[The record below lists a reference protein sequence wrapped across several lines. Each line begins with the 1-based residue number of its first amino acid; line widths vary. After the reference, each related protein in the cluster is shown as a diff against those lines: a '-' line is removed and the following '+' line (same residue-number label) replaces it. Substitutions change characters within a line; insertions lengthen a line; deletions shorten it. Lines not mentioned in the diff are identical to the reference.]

1 MPGEEPT
8 PEAMNPLNTMAAA
21 VAFRGP
27 VFCNKDPAMWFAIL
41 ECNFKAANI
50 TKNLTKFNH
59 AVALIPPDSLSLVSD
74 VVSAAINS
82 ETPYEDLK
90 EATLA
95 RLQSSAATRLKE
107 LLSKEELG
115 NEKPSEL
122 LRRMKKL
129 LGDKYQTFDQDIFK
143 QLYYQRLPPNTQGSL
158 FSVKDKL
165 AIDELAKL
173 ADEFTA
179 TVTSP
184 PAVHAVRSPPQ
195 AAAHSPATMPPV
207 TATAPDTTALAAAHV
222 AQSPTFLPQLTD
234 ALSKLTLQVDSLQ
247 KEINKMQ
254 QGLHRPRSRSRSS
267 SASRRHSHQHYQRS
281 PSASRD
287 SPLCYYHHRF
297 GDRALKCQQP
307 CTHRAAAAQPTTT
320 TTQSSSTAPL
330 NPSGGH

>member
-1 MPGEEPT
+1 MPDQEPT
-8 PEAMNPLNTMAAA
+8 PEDMNPLTTMAAA

-50 TKNLTKFNH
+50 TKTLTKFNH

-82 ETPYEDLK
+82 DTPYEDLK
-90 EATLA
+90 VATLA

-184 PAVHAVRSPPQ
+184 SAVHAVQSPPL
-195 AAAHSPATMPPV
+195 AAAHSPATMLPV
-207 TATAPDTTALAAAHV
+207 TATTPDTAALATAH
-222 AQSPTFLPQLTD
+222 TLPQLTD

-254 QGLHRPRSRSRSS
+254 HRPRSRSRSS

-287 SPLCYYHHRF
+287 SPLCYYHNRF

-307 CTHRAAAAQPTTT
+307 CTHRAAAAQPTS

-330 NPSGGH
+330 NPNGGH